1 MGLSVIGGSD
11 ASGVARHTRHLVH
24 AKRGAVLGRLE
35 HELRLWYGMKHRF
48 AFVVTR
54 SGATEFAYRGATYV
68 QHPGVVQLKQRGEM
82 YRDLRR
88 DGPASFDVVMLG
100 DDVVDAAREEVGAR
114 EIAIDAPCVSVDD
127 PRAGA
132 LLALHE
138 LIDAPQEPLLIET
151 VITEAALAFV
161 RVATSRHPTSSRERV
176 AVERARVYLVERL
189 AEQVHLDDLAEHVHL
204 DKYHLVRSFRAAV
217 GIPPYEFLTQARVHR
232 ARDLIRG
239 GATAASAATAVGYC
253 DQSQL
258 HRHFVRLVGTT
269 PGRYARAFRARQR
282 ARGDVLPAAYR

>member
-1 MGLSVIGGSD
+1 MGLSVIGGPID
-11 ASGVARHTRHLVH
+11 EGAARHTRHLLH
-24 AKRGAVLGRLE
+24 AERGAVLGRLE
-35 HELRLWYGMKHRF
+35 HERRLWYGMKHRF

-54 SGATEFAYRGATYV
+54 SGTTEFAYRGANHV

-88 DGPASFDVVMLG
+88 DGPASFDVVMLC
-100 DDVVDAAREEVGAR
+100 DDVVDAARDEVGAH
-114 EIAIDAPCVSVDD
+114 EIAIDAPCVQARD

-151 VITEAALAFV
+151 AIAEAALAFV
-161 RVATSRHPTSSRERV
+161 RVATSRQPTSSRERV
-176 AVERARVYLVERL
+176 AVERARAYLVERL
-189 AEQVHLDDLAEHVHL
+189 ADQVHLDDLAEHVHL
-204 DKYHLVRSFRAAV
+204 DKYHLVRTFRAAV
-217 GIPPYEFLTQARVHR
+217 GVPPYEFLTQARVHR
-232 ARDLIRG
+232 ARDLIRS
-239 GATAASAATAVGYC
+239 GATAAGAASAVGYC

-269 PGRYARAFRARQR
+269 PGRYARAFRVRRQR
-282 ARGDVLPAAYR
+282 ARTAPGR